1 MYQVIIIED
10 DPMVAAINKQYVE
23 LTPSFRVAKMF
34 RSGIEALEYLEDKD
48 ADLIILDYF
57 TPLMNGAEFID
68 RLHAT
73 GKAPS
78 VIMVTSAGD
87 TEIVAS
93 LLSRGVIDYLVKPF
107 EYARFKAALD
117 KYSQQKEYLSRAGHN
132 MAQGAIDMLLTHR
145 ESGGASAS
153 TLAKGLSESTLNLIR
168 SFLKENREA
177 LYSSEQ
183 IAEQIHLSRITIRRY
198 MNYMVE
204 TGELVSSIDYQ
215 TGGRPSIR
223 YRYVKSSGIPVEPTD
238 AVPED

>member
-10 DPMVAAINKQYVE
+10 DPMVASINRQYVE
-23 LTPSFRVAKMF
+23 LTPSFRVAKVF
-34 RSGIEALEYLEDKD
+34 KSGIEALEYLNNSDV
-48 ADLIILDYF
+48 DLIILDYY

-68 RLHAT
+68 RLHAA

-78 VIMVTSAGD
+78 IIMVTSAGD

-117 KYSQQKEYLSRAGHN
+117 KYGEIREFFNKAGGN
-132 MAQGAIDMLLTHR
+132 MGQRAIDRLLTR
-145 ESGGASAS
+145 QEAGSQAASS
-153 TLAKGLSESTLNLIR
+153 LAKGLSEATLNTIR

-183 IAEQIHLSRITIRRY
+183 IAEQVHLSRITIRRY

-204 TGELVSSIDYQ
+204 TGELISSIDYQ

-223 YRYVKSSGIPVEPTD
+223 YRYAKS
-238 AVPED
+238 

>member
-10 DPMVAAINKQYVE
+10 DPMVASINKQYVE
-23 LTPSFRVAKMF
+23 LTPSFRVAKVF
-34 RSGIEALEYLEDKD
+34 KSGIEALEYLNNSDV
-48 ADLIILDYF
+48 DLIILDYF
-57 TPLMNGAEFID
+57 TPLMNGAEFIG
-68 RLHAT
+68 RLHAA

-78 VIMVTSAGD
+78 IIMVTSAGD

-93 LLSRGVIDYLVKPF
+93 LISRGVIDYLVKPF

-117 KYSQQKEYLSRAGHN
+117 KYGQMREFFSKAGGN
-132 MAQGAIDMLLTHR
+132 MGQGAIDRLLTR
-145 ESGGASAS
+145 QETGSQAASS
-153 TLAKGLSESTLNLIR
+153 LAKGLSEATLNTIR

-183 IAEQIHLSRITIRRY
+183 IAEQVRLSRITIRRY

-204 TGELVSSIDYQ
+204 TGELISSIDYQ

-223 YRYVKSSGIPVEPTD
+223 YRYVKS
-238 AVPED
+238 